1 MKLIDV
7 HSPQDLNP
15 LPIDNLK
22 DLAKQMRAAT

>member
-7 HSPQDLNP
+7 HSPQDLEP
-15 LPIDNLK
+15 LTIDNLK

>member
-7 HSPQDLNP
+7 HSPQDLKP
-15 LPIDNLK
+15 LTIGNLK